1 MKGEIMTPLHI
12 AAIAAECGAQEEMSS
27 TKTMLQFHG

>member
-1 MKGEIMTPLHI
+1 MTPLSI
-12 AAIAAECGAQEEMSS
+12 AAIAAVCGALEEMSS